1 MAGEIGNAELTLGDI
16 PSIKESWQHIEPFA
30 LTFDGYGYW
39 GSIEKCAEVAS
50 RPPGT
55 LTQLR
60 TWLFFEARRW
70 HHLGKQPDE
79 VAMKRIKAVL
89 FAIREKVRSGDL
101 R

>member
-1 MAGEIGNAELTLGDI
+1 MSGELGNAELTVGDI
-16 PSIKESWQHIEPFA
+16 PSFKETWPHIEPFA

-70 HHLGKQPDE
+70 RHLGKQPDAA
-79 VAMKRIKAVL
+79 AMKRIRAVL
-89 FAIREKVRSGDL
+89 FAIKEKVKTGDV